1 MIPESGSSSRV
12 AIHLIACALLLA
24 ACGRDTDALSASN
37 AARSAAI
44 IDGSAPVTTSASRTI
59 AKAVNAG
66 PLQHPVLFVTQ
77 VPTPGTDPF
86 ASRMSTFANHLPG
99 IASVPRGGDLMIRY
113 PDGSLRNLTRE
124 AGYGMDGQQG
134 DNAIAV
140 REPTVHWDGDKAIFS
155 MVVGAPP
162 RQYVNSTGKWQLY
175 EVTGL
180 VQGQTAVIAKVP
192 NQPTDYNNVSPLYSS
207 EDRILFA
214 SDRPIGGAAH
224 LYPQLDEYESTATI
238 TGLYSLDPA
247 SGQLRMLNH
256 TPSGAFSPT
265 IDSYGRLIFVR
276 WDHLQRDQQA
286 DAGTYGAVNYASEAP
301 GAAKL
306 ATPTEVFP
314 EPRQASNGPYGRVAG
329 FTSNL
334 FTPWQMHQDGS
345 GELTLN
351 HIGRQEMAFGYLP
364 RSFLDDPALS
374 DYTNESLIA
383 NRKYIRHDGG
393 VFHLREDPTAPGV
406 YYGILAR
413 EFGSMTSN
421 QIVRFTGAPTLN
433 AEQMVFEDASPPETN
448 GGLPAGRFRNPLP
461 MTGGR
466 MVAAH
471 TPSATTATG
480 TLFRLRQLVTNGSG
494 MLEAGPALTPGI
506 QKTVSW
512 WSPDVALSYSGPLWE
527 IEPVEVVARA
537 RPRIATPVIEAPE
550 AAVFAEERIS
560 EHVFRDWMKANG
572 LALIVTRNQTSRD
585 RGDKQQPFNLR
596 VPQGTGTTGGSG
608 RVYDIAHYQ
617 ILQANAVRGY
627 DSFSAGRRP
636 IAQPIDTGRNPA
648 NASGPPGSVRIAA
661 DGSTAALVPANR
673 ALTWQT
679 TDSAGVAIVRERVW
693 ITMQPGEIR
702 TCAGCH
708 GENSRN
714 QAGLSTPTNTP
725 EALRALLRHWKQTT
739 PLSPGRGS
747 RPLLRPRTPTASS
760 APTTVSASAA
770 PASQIANRMRG
781 ASDRRR

>member
-1 MIPESGSSSRV
+1 MFPASGSSPHV
-12 AIHLIACALLLA
+12 AVYALACVLLLA
-24 ACGRDTDALSASN
+24 ACGRDADSASASN
-37 AARSAAI
+37 AARDTAVTDDRAHVTAPAAR
-44 IDGSAPVTTSASRTI
+44 APT
-59 AKAVNAG
+59 KAVNGA
-66 PLQHPVLFVTQ
+66 PLQNPVLFVTQ
-77 VPTPGTDPF
+77 VPTPGSDPF

-99 IASVPRGGDLMIRY
+99 IGSVPRGGDLMIRY

-162 RQYVNSTGKWQLY
+162 RQYVDSTGKWQLY

-180 VQGQTAVIAKVP
+180 AQGQTAVVTKVP
-192 NQPTDYNNVSPLYSS
+192 NQPADYNNVSPLYASD
-207 EDRILFA
+207 DRILFA

-224 LYPQLDEYESTATI
+224 LYPQLDEYESTSTI

-247 SGQLRMLNH
+247 SGRLRMLNH

-306 ATPTEVFP
+306 AAATEVFP
-314 EPRQASNGPYGRVAG
+314 EPRQASTGPYGRVAG

-345 GELTLN
+345 EELTLN

-364 RSFLDDPALS
+364 RSFIDDPALS
-374 DYTNESLIA
+374 DYTNESIIA

-393 VFHLREDPTAPGV
+393 VFHVREDPKAPGV
-406 YYGILAR
+406 YYAILAR

-421 QIVRFTGAPTLN
+421 QIVRFTGAPTMN

-448 GGLPAGRFRNPLP
+448 GSLPAGRFRNPLP
-461 MTGGR
+461 MTGGQ
-466 MVAAH
+466 MVASH
-471 TPSATTATG
+471 TASPTTATG

-494 MLEAGPALTPGI
+494 MLEAGPSLTAGI

-512 WSPDVALSYSGPLWE
+512 WSPDVALVYSGPLWE
-527 IEPVEVVARA
+527 IEPVEVVARP
-537 RPRIATPVIEAPE
+537 RPPIAQSAIEAPE

-585 RGDKQQPFNLR
+585 RGDRQQPFNLR
-596 VPQGTGTTGGSG
+596 VPLGTSTIGGSG

-627 DSFSAGRRP
+627 DNFSAGRRL
-636 IAQPIDTGRNPA
+636 IAQPIDAGRNPA

-679 TDSAGVAIVRERVW
+679 TDGAGVAIVRERVW

-708 GENSRN
+708 GQNSKN
-714 QAGLSTPTNTP
+714 QAGLATPTNAP

-747 RPLLRPRTPTASS
+747 RPLLRPRTPIVSS
-760 APTTVSASAA
+760 ASMATPAQA
-770 PASQIANRMRG
+770 PQVANRMRG
-781 ASDRRR
+781 AGERSR

>member
-1 MIPESGSSSRV
+1 MLPASDSSSRV
-12 AIHLIACALLLA
+12 AISVFACALLLA
-24 ACGRDTDALSASN
+24 ACGRDADSVSASN
-37 AARSAAI
+37 ATTRDAAM
-44 IDGSAPVTTSASRTI
+44 IDGNTAVSTPAARAST
-59 AKAVNAG
+59 KAVNSA
-66 PLQHPVLFVTQ
+66 PLQNPVLFVTQ
-77 VPTPGTDPF
+77 VPTPGSDPF

-99 IASVPRGGDLMIRY
+99 IGSVPRGGDLMIRY

-140 REPTVHWDGDKAIFS
+140 REPTVHWDGNKAIFS

-162 RQYVNSTGKWQLY
+162 RQYVDSTGKWQLY

-180 VQGQTAVIAKVP
+180 AQGQTAVVTKVP
-192 NQPTDYNNVSPLYSS
+192 NQPADYNNVSPLYASD
-207 EDRILFA
+207 DRILFA

-224 LYPQLDEYESTATI
+224 LYPQLDEYESTSTI

-247 SGQLRMLNH
+247 SGRVRMLNH

-265 IDSYGRLIFVR
+265 IDSAGRLIFVR

-306 ATPTEVFP
+306 AAATEVFP
-314 EPRQASNGPYGRVAG
+314 EPRQASTGPYGRVAG

-345 GELTLN
+345 EELTLN

-364 RSFLDDPALS
+364 RSFIDDPALS
-374 DYTNESLIA
+374 DYTNEAIIA

-393 VFHLREDPTAPGV
+393 VFHVREDPKAPGV
-406 YYGILAR
+406 YYAILAR

-421 QIVRFTGAPTLN
+421 QIVRFTGAPTMN

-448 GGLPAGRFRNPLP
+448 GSLPAGRFRNPLP
-461 MTGGR
+461 MTGGQ
-466 MVAAH
+466 MVASH
-471 TPSATTATG
+471 TTSPTTATG
-480 TLFRLRQLVTNGSG
+480 TLFRLRQLITNGSG
-494 MLEAGPALTPGI
+494 MLEAGPSLTPGI

-512 WSPDVALSYSGPLWE
+512 WSPDVALGYSGPLWE
-527 IEPVEVVARA
+527 IEPVEVVARP
-537 RPRIATPVIEAPE
+537 RPPIAHPVIEAPE

-585 RGDKQQPFNLR
+585 RGDRQQPFNLR
-596 VPQGTGTTGGSG
+596 VPLGTSTIGGSG

-627 DSFSAGRRP
+627 DNFSAGRRL
-636 IAQPIDTGRNPA
+636 IAQPIDAGRNPA

-679 TDSAGVAIVRERVW
+679 TDGDGVAIVRERVW

-708 GENSRN
+708 GQNSKN
-714 QAGLSTPTNTP
+714 QAGLATPTNAP

-747 RPLLRPRTPTASS
+747 RPLLRPR
-760 APTTVSASAA
+760 APIAPSASRASPAQA
-770 PASQIANRMRG
+770 PQVANRMRG
-781 ASDRRR
+781 AGERRR

>member
-1 MIPESGSSSRV
+1 MFPASGSSPHV
-12 AIHLIACALLLA
+12 TVYALACVLLLA
-24 ACGRDTDALSASN
+24 ACGRDADSASASN
-37 AARSAAI
+37 AARDAAVT
-44 IDGSAPVTTSASRTI
+44 DDRAHATTSAARAST
-59 AKAVNAG
+59 KAVNGA
-66 PLQHPVLFVTQ
+66 PLQNPVLFVTQ
-77 VPTPGTDPF
+77 VPTPGSDPF

-99 IASVPRGGDLMIRY
+99 IGSVPRGGDLMIRY

-162 RQYVNSTGKWQLY
+162 RQYVDSTGKWQLY

-180 VQGQTAVIAKVP
+180 AQGQTAVVTKVP
-192 NQPTDYNNVSPLYSS
+192 NQPADYNNVSPLYASD
-207 EDRILFA
+207 DRILFA

-224 LYPQLDEYESTATI
+224 LYPQLDEYESTSTI

-247 SGQLRMLNH
+247 SGRLRMLNH

-306 ATPTEVFP
+306 AAATEVFP
-314 EPRQASNGPYGRVAG
+314 EPRQASTGPYGRVAG

-345 GELTLN
+345 EELTLN

-364 RSFLDDPALS
+364 RSFIDDPALS
-374 DYTNESLIA
+374 DYTNESIIA

-393 VFHLREDPTAPGV
+393 VFHVREDPKAPGV
-406 YYGILAR
+406 YYAILAR

-421 QIVRFTGAPTLN
+421 QIVRFTGAPTMN

-448 GGLPAGRFRNPLP
+448 GSLPAGRFRNPLP
-461 MTGGR
+461 MTGGQ
-466 MVAAH
+466 MVASH
-471 TPSATTATG
+471 TASPTTATG

-494 MLEAGPALTPGI
+494 MLEAGPSLTAGI

-512 WSPDVALSYSGPLWE
+512 WSPDVALVYSGPLWE
-527 IEPVEVVARA
+527 IEPVEVVARP
-537 RPRIATPVIEAPE
+537 RPPIAQSAIEAPE

-585 RGDKQQPFNLR
+585 RGDRQQPFNLR
-596 VPQGTGTTGGSG
+596 VPLGTSTVGGSG

-627 DSFSAGRRP
+627 DNFSAGRRL
-636 IAQPIDTGRNPA
+636 IAQPIDAGRNPA

-679 TDSAGVAIVRERVW
+679 TDGAGVAIVRERVW

-708 GENSRN
+708 GQNSKN
-714 QAGLSTPTNTP
+714 QAGLATPTNAP

-747 RPLLRPRTPTASS
+747 RPLLRPRTPIVSS
-760 APTTVSASAA
+760 ASMATPAQ
-770 PASQIANRMRG
+770 ASQVANRMRG
-781 ASDRRR
+781 AGERSR

>member
-1 MIPESGSSSRV
+1 MFPASVSSPRI
-12 AIHLIACALLLA
+12 AISALVCVLLLA
-24 ACGRDTDALSASN
+24 ACGRDADSAPGSN
-37 AARSAAI
+37 AARDVAV
-44 IDGSAPVTTSASRTI
+44 IDDSAPVTTSAVRPST
-59 AKAVNAG
+59 KAVNGA
-66 PLQHPVLFVTQ
+66 PLQNPVLFVTQ
-77 VPTPGTDPF
+77 VPTPGSDPF

-99 IASVPRGGDLMIRY
+99 IGSVPRGGDLMIRY

-140 REPTVHWDGDKAIFS
+140 REPTVHWAGNKAIFS

-180 VQGQTAVIAKVP
+180 AQGQTAVVTKVP
-192 NQPTDYNNVSPLYSS
+192 NQSADYNNVSPLYASD
-207 EDRILFA
+207 DRILFA

-224 LYPQLDEYESTATI
+224 LYPQLDEYESTSTI

-247 SGQLRMLNH
+247 SGRLRMLNH

-306 ATPTEVFP
+306 AAATEVFP
-314 EPRQASNGPYGRVAG
+314 EPRQASTGSYGRVAG

-345 GELTLN
+345 EELTLN

-364 RSFLDDPALS
+364 RSFIDDPALS
-374 DYTNESLIA
+374 DYTNESIIA

-393 VFHLREDPTAPGV
+393 VFHVREDPKTPGV
-406 YYGILAR
+406 YYAILAR

-421 QIVRFTGAPTLN
+421 QIVRFTGAPTMN

-448 GGLPAGRFRNPLP
+448 GSLPAGRFRNPLP
-461 MTGGR
+461 MAGGQ
-466 MVAAH
+466 MVASH
-471 TPSATTATG
+471 TTSPTTATG
-480 TLFRLRQLVTNGSG
+480 TLFRLRQLVTNGNG
-494 MLEAGPALTPGI
+494 MLEAGASLTAGI

-512 WSPDVALSYSGPLWE
+512 WSPDAALSYSGPLWE
-527 IEPVEVVARA
+527 IEPVEVVARP
-537 RPRIATPVIEAPE
+537 RPPIGHPVIEAPE
-550 AAVFAEERIS
+550 AAVFAEEHIS

-596 VPQGTGTTGGSG
+596 VPLGTSTIGGSG

-627 DSFSAGRRP
+627 DNFSAGRRL
-636 IAQPIDTGRNPA
+636 IAQPIDAGRNPA

-679 TDSAGVAIVRERVW
+679 TDGAGVAIVRERVW

-708 GENSRN
+708 GQNSKN
-714 QAGLSTPTNTP
+714 QAGLATPTNAP

-747 RPLLRPRTPTASS
+747 RPLLRPRTPIVSS
-760 APTTVSASAA
+760 ASMAT
-770 PASQIANRMRG
+770 PAQPPQVANRMRG
-781 ASDRRR
+781 AGERRR